1 MHSVVGSSRT
11 SYDHGHL
18 KLRISFPL
26 CSRIFGRSY
35 CSFRCMKTAK
45 NKTKNLHILKARG
58 LTWAYTNNCT
68 VPFTNLRFVWFRSG
82 DGSSVA
88 KRFVA
93 SVRSE
98 ARRARPGPAQLFVGA
113 TRLGAH
119 PQRRICQTLM
129 RTSPSLCPPSP
140 STHPKG
146 PKVTPNTTLHF
157 ETVG

>member
-1 MHSVVGSSRT
+1 MYSVVGSSRT

-98 ARRARPGPAQLFVGA
+98 ARRARPGPTVRRSYPPGGPPSEANMPNFDADESFPVSA
-113 TRLGAH
+113 VSIDT
-119 PQRRICQTLM
+119 PQR
-129 RTSPSLCPPSP
+129 
-140 STHPKG
+140 PKG
-146 PKVTPNTTLHF
+146 DPKYYFTF
-157 ETVG
+157 